1 MGERHLPAHARSEL
15 EAWRVRL
22 ETDPA
27 WSERLRRE
35 LVTRECNPCELVLII
50 ARPAEYPRMAQ
61 RAPVI
66 EGSLIVVG
74 TVAEV
79 LESALPI
86 ANLDALI
93 GSVAR
98 ERREHAHA
106 ILLDGVNG
114 SAFRFRVPTLA
125 V

>member
-1 MGERHLPAHARSEL
+1 M
-15 EAWRVRL
+15 RL